1 MSMSIT
7 KAIAKIRQIAAP
19 KVEAPVFIL
28 HDSAAFFSAV
38 KRTTGRLTQRQVDT
52 INAIL
57 QVAKHWPRR
66 WVAYALA
73 TAWHECRLE
82 PIRERGGI
90 AYLSKYDTGKLARM
104 LGNTPEADGDGVKYA
119 GRGLVQLTGRR
130 NYQLAGEYLGIDL
143 LGNPDLALDLRH
155 AAEILAWGMETGA
168 FTGKKLADYLGA
180 DFRNARRIING
191 MDRADLI
198 AGYAVKFDAAL
209 IAGKWDK

>member
-1 MSMSIT
+1 MGIQSAM
-7 KAIAKIRQIAAP
+7 AALRRAATS
-19 KVEAPVFIL
+19 KVSEPAFIVHDAP
-28 HDSAAFFSAV
+28 AFFAGVNAV
-38 KRTTGRLTQRQVDT
+38 TGSLTQRQVDT

-82 PIRERGGI
+82 PIKERGGI
-90 AYLSKYDTGKLARM
+90 AYLSKYDTGRLARM

-119 GRGLVQLTGRR
+119 GRGLVQLTGRA
-130 NYQLAGEYLGIDL
+130 NYAKAGEYLGIDL
-143 LGNPDLALDLRH
+143 LGNPDLALDLNH
-155 AAEILAWGMETGA
+155 AAAILAWGMETGA

-198 AGYAVKFDAAL
+198 AGYAIKFDRAL